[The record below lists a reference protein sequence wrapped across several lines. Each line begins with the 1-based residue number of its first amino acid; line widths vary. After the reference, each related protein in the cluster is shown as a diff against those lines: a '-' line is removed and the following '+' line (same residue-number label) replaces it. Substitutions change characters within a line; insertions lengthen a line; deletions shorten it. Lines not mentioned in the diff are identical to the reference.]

1 MSYKRNTDTAIAYV
15 NRHVPQMTKEEMDN
29 LDPEMFEFVLSEIRR
44 HFKEFYEN
52 PKPKKYPDFD
62 REMFGA
68 YGPSLRGSMFWDRM
82 RMYERRGPIGGEI
95 PVIVDEV
102 DYSGIESRVM
112 ATLSAKR
119 HLVESMVKMSPLM
132 KEAIAEVQ
140 KKMWADVYP
149 PVIEESHYLKP
160 EDLYIR
166 ERVRPEA
173 PKLGAGKNPFAEHTI
188 RGMKGKRK

>member
-1 MSYKRNTDTAIAYV
+1 
-15 NRHVPQMTKEEMDN
+15 MDN

-82 RMYERRGPIGGEI
+82 RMYERHGPIGGEI
-95 PVIVDEV
+95 PIKTRVIVDEV

-112 ATLSAKR
+112 ATLSGKR
-119 HLVESMVKMSPLM
+119 ERIESLLKMSPLM
-132 KEAIAEVQ
+132 KEAVAEVQ
-140 KKMWADVYP
+140 KKMWADVYS

-166 ERVRPEA
+166 ERPRLEA

-188 RGMKGKRK
+188 RSMKRRS